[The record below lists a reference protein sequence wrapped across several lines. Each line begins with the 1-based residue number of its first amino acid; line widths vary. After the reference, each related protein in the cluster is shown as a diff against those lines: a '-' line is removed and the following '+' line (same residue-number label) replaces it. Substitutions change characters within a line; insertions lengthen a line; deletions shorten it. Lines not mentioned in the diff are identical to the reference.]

1 MIVLTAV
8 LTGVCVYFLA
18 GVASGNLPELRLGA
32 VRRRKIGSSRRTWLA
47 QAGLQVSPRQFV
59 AGSVAGAV
67 VTFLLVVVV
76 TGTPVVALV
85 PAIAAGFVPR
95 AYFARRRTVRLREVQ
110 EAWPDGI
117 RDLLASISAG
127 MSLNRAIASLSR
139 TGPAPLRR
147 AFRRY
152 PQLAQVVGVV
162 PALEAI
168 KQELADPT
176 SDRVIEVLILA
187 HERGGHILSEV
198 LGDLAAAATRDLRA
212 QEEIATSGLEQRI
225 NARAVFV
232 LPWLVLVVLTLQPG
246 PFRDFYQSAAGAAV
260 VAAGGVLSLLG
271 MWLVGR
277 LSRQPVEDRVFHAV
291 AVPGPDRGEHR

>member
-1 MIVLTAV
+1 MIALASG
-8 LTGVCVYFLA
+8 LTGVCVFLLA
-18 GVASGNLPELRLGA
+18 GLVSGNLPRLRLDA
-32 VRRRKIGSSRRTWLA
+32 VRPRKGSSRRRTWLA
-47 QAGLQVSPRQFV
+47 QAGLHVSPRQFV
-59 AGSVAGAV
+59 AGSLAGGAA
-67 VTFLLVVVV
+67 TFLLVLVV
-76 TGTPVVALV
+76 TGTPAVALV
-85 PAIAAGFVPR
+85 PAIAAGFAPHS
-95 AYFARRRTVRLREVQ
+95 YFARRRTVRLREVQ

-127 MSLNRAIASLSR
+127 MSLNRAISALAR
-139 TGPAPLRR
+139 DGPPPLQH

-168 KQELADPT
+168 KQELSDPA

-187 HERGGHILSEV
+187 HQRGGHILSEI
-198 LGDLAAAATRDLRA
+198 LRDLAAAATRDLRA
-212 QEEIATSGLEQRI
+212 REEIATSGLEQRI

-246 PFRDFYQSAAGAAV
+246 PFRDFYQSAAGAV
-260 VAAGGVLSLLG
+260 VVTAGGVLSLVG

-277 LSRQPVEDRVFHAV
+277 LSRQPVEERVFHATSV
-291 AVPGPDRGEHR
+291 TAREREVRA